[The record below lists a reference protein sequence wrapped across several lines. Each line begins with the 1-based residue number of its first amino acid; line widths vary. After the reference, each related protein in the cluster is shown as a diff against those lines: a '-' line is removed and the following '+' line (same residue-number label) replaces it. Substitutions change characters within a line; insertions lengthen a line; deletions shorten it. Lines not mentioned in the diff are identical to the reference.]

1 MCLWRIQ
8 PLFSEENKKTMQ
20 TKNKLYLS
28 VGDVKIRLSSDFLL
42 RLLEGTEAF
51 RCEEKPPDV
60 SIDVIAVDVLPAA
73 PDVPCGDDG
82 IFRYYRDNQYYYEEA
97 KIGKDGAISQAIY
110 TPDFSRVVMYV
121 NEGAFPNVV
130 RTADKVLQLLPMRQL
145 LAHYQAFLLH
155 SSRIEVCGKAVL
167 FTAPS
172 QTGKTTQARLWSFFE
187 HAEMVGNDRTILRKN
202 DNEFNTYGYPVDG
215 SSPIYRNE
223 RLPLGAIVVLRQG
236 AENHIQRLSV
246 PQALKCLM
254 EQTAMDTWNAS
265 ERMAIQQL
273 WLDLLEEYPV
283 YLLTCR
289 ADKDAVVCL
298 KQQLE
303 KDEVIP
309 FVRDS

>member
-1 MCLWRIQ
+1 MRIQ
-8 PLFSEENKKTMQ
+8 PLFSEENGKTMQ
-20 TKNKLYLS
+20 AKNKVYLS
-28 VGDVKIRLSSDFLL
+28 VGDVRMGFSSDFPL

-51 RCEEKPPDV
+51 RCGENPPDV
-60 SIDVIAVDVLPAA
+60 SVDVIAADALPAA

-82 IFRYYRDNQYYYEEA
+82 IFRYYRNDQYYYEEA
-97 KIGKDGAISQAIY
+97 KLGKDGAISQAIY
-110 TPDFSRVVMYV
+110 PPDFSRVVLYV

-130 RTADKVLQLLPMRQL
+130 RTVDKVLQLLPMRQL

-155 SSRIEVCGKAVL
+155 SSRIAVCGKAVL

-172 QTGKTTQARLWSFFE
+172 QTGKTTQARLWNCYE
-187 HAEMVGNDRTILRKN
+187 HTEIAGNDRTILRKSG
-202 DNEFNTYGYPVDG
+202 NEFHTYGYPVDG
-215 SSPIYRNE
+215 SSPIYSNK

-236 AENHIQRLSV
+236 TENHIQRLSV

-254 EQTAMDTWNAS
+254 GQTAMDTWNAS

-309 FVRDS
+309 FARHS

>member
-1 MCLWRIQ
+1 M
-8 PLFSEENKKTMQ
+8 
-20 TKNKLYLS
+20 
-28 VGDVKIRLSSDFLL
+28 
-42 RLLEGTEAF
+42 
-51 RCEEKPPDV
+51 
-60 SIDVIAVDVLPAA
+60 
-73 PDVPCGDDG
+73 
-82 IFRYYRDNQYYYEEA
+82 
-97 KIGKDGAISQAIY
+97 
-110 TPDFSRVVMYV
+110 

-130 RTADKVLQLLPMRQL
+130 RTVDKVLQLLPMRQL

-155 SSRIEVCGKAVL
+155 SSRIAVCGKAVL

-172 QTGKTTQARLWSFFE
+172 QTGKTTQARLWNCYGY
-187 HAEMVGNDRTILRKN
+187 AEIAGNDRTILRKSG
-202 DNEFNTYGYPVDG
+202 NEFNTYGYPVDG
-215 SSPIYRNE
+215 SSPIYSNK

-236 AENHIQRLSV
+236 AENHIQRLLV

-254 EQTAMDTWNAS
+254 EQTAMDTWNAI

-273 WLDLLEEYPV
+273 CLDLLGEYPV

-309 FVRDS
+309 FARHS